1 MGKVKTRVI
10 GTQQYVNVNT
20 GELREMQVIE
30 STEDNKDFNFHKL
43 FMRDFIRAIDI
54 VSNKKTKICY
64 WIIDNI
70 NKENQLLYSYRQISE
85 ITGIS
90 YSVVAETVKA
100 LLDADFLR
108 KHGKVLI
115 VNPDIIFKG
124 SAIRRANIL
133 HTYSQAERGDEQADL
148 QVRISNLQNT
158 IAGLNKQLEGL
169 LVKASSDHMSNNNQI
184 NGQLSLDDIKTA

>member
-70 NKENQLLYSYRQISE
+70 NKDNQLLYSYRQISE

-158 IAGLNKQLEGL
+158 IAGLNKQLEEL